1 MKTVGNDLI
10 RNQLHA
16 DRKWYLLLGV
26 LLVVFG
32 LILLAALPFATLSA
46 VLLFGVLIMLGG
58 ILHFVAAF
66 TVFKG
71 GTRWLWALFGVLY
84 IAAGYFAFTTPV
96 ITAVVLTSFLAVA
109 LIIAGII
116 RSVNAFI
123 LRPISGW
130 GWVLFSGVLTLLTC
144 ILILSSPASPFWVL
158 GMFLAIDI
166 LFQGINYLSFAGA
179 IKQLPHSSTTVYF
192 MIHLTSES
200 MCHTCSF
207 CFVAENIS
215 RTFSL
220 LK

>member
-1 MKTVGNDLI
+1 MPYTELGLKHAQYIHSTLMIKEQIMMKTVGNDLI

-46 VLLFGVLIMLGG
+46 VLLFGVLMMLGG

-84 IAAGYFAFTTPV
+84 LVAGYFAFTTPV

-130 GWVLFSGVLTLLTC
+130 GWVLFSGVLTLLTG
-144 ILILSSPASPFWVL
+144 ILILSSPDSPFWVL

-179 IKQLPHSSTTVYF
+179 IKQLPHSSTTV
-192 MIHLTSES
+192 
-200 MCHTCSF
+200 
-207 CFVAENIS
+207 
-215 RTFSL
+215 
-220 LK
+220 

>member
-1 MKTVGNDLI
+1 MMKTVGNDLV

-26 LLVVFG
+26 LLVIFG
-32 LILLAALPFATLSA
+32 LMLLAALPFATLSA
-46 VLLFGVLIMLGG
+46 VLLFGVLMMLGG

-66 TVFKG
+66 MVFKG

-84 IAAGYFAFTTPV
+84 LVAGYFAFTTPV

-130 GWVLFSGVLTLLTC
+130 GWVLFSGILTLLTGV
-144 ILILSSPASPFWVL
+144 LILSSPDSPFWVL

-166 LFQGINYLSFAGA
+166 LFQGINYLTFASA
-179 IKQLPHSSTTVYF
+179 IKQLPDSSTTV
-192 MIHLTSES
+192 
-200 MCHTCSF
+200 
-207 CFVAENIS
+207 
-215 RTFSL
+215 
-220 LK
+220 

>member
-1 MKTVGNDLI
+1 MVSVIGCLVGCFRFDS
-10 RNQLHA
+10 
-16 DRKWYLLLGV
+16 
-26 LLVVFG
+26 
-32 LILLAALPFATLSA
+32 LAALPFATLSA
-46 VLLFGVLIMLGG
+46 VLLFGVLMMLGG

-84 IAAGYFAFTTPV
+84 LVAGYFAFTTPV

-130 GWVLFSGVLTLLTC
+130 GWVLFSGVLTLLTG
-144 ILILSSPASPFWVL
+144 ILILSSPDSPFWVL

-166 LFQGINYLSFAGA
+166 LFQGINYLTFASA
-179 IKQLPHSSTTVYF
+179 IKQLPDSSTTV
-192 MIHLTSES
+192 
-200 MCHTCSF
+200 
-207 CFVAENIS
+207 
-215 RTFSL
+215 
-220 LK
+220 

>member
-1 MKTVGNDLI
+1 MMKTVGNDLI

-46 VLLFGVLIMLGG
+46 VLLFGLLMMLGG

-84 IAAGYFAFTTPV
+84 LVAGYFAFTTPV

-130 GWVLFSGVLTLLTC
+130 GWVLFSGILTLLTG
-144 ILILSSPASPFWVL
+144 ILILSSPDSPFWVL

-179 IKQLPHSSTTVYF
+179 IKQLPHSSTTV
-192 MIHLTSES
+192 
-200 MCHTCSF
+200 
-207 CFVAENIS
+207 
-215 RTFSL
+215 
-220 LK
+220 